1 MVLKNRLQWLVIV
14 FVLLQGILQMPLS
27 AFAADAPAPEQS
39 FVHWVWSDQFKP
51 MFAEA
56 GNETSLRILAG
67 GVGATALSF
76 QYDHDIFDNRRFDH
90 AFPHDTS
97 RYASALGS
105 GFPGIA
111 IALGQLYLD
120 RSNGLMHARSIV
132 LTSMTHFSMALM
144 IQRKRPNKTNKLSFP
159 SGHTSSSFA
168 TATSLAYAYGPWVG
182 VPAFALATF
191 VGGSRIADNAHWFS
205 DTIAGA
211 ALGIYWASVSAKV
224 QANSPVVIYPVL
236 TEDGAMVALDYTF

>member
-1 MVLKNRLQWLVIV
+1 MILKNCLQRLVIV
-14 FVLLQGILQMPLS
+14 FVLFQATLQLPLL
-27 AFAADAPAPEQS
+27 ANAADAPASDQS
-39 FVHWVWSDQFKP
+39 FINWVWSDQFKP
-51 MFAEA
+51 MLAEA
-56 GNETSLRILAG
+56 GNDTSLRFLAG
-67 GVGATALSF
+67 GVAATALSF
-76 QYDHDIFDNRRFDH
+76 QYDRDILDNRRLDH
-90 AFPHDTS
+90 AFLHDTS

-105 GFPGIA
+105 GFPGIF
-111 IALGQLYLD
+111 IAVGQLYFD
-120 RSNGLMHARSIV
+120 RNNGLMHARSIA

-144 IQRKRPNKTNKLSFP
+144 IQRERPNKTNKLSFP

-224 QANSPVVIYPVL
+224 QANSPLVIYPAL